1 VSKSKKILVVH
12 GPNLNLLGKREPE
25 VYGHLTLDEINTK
38 IKDFARERNIG
49 VEFFQSNS
57 EGAIIDALHNAM
69 EWADGVIINP
79 GAYTHYS
86 YAIFDAIKAIGLP
99 TIEIHLSD
107 IQAREEFRKYSV
119 IAPAC
124 RGRISGRGWQGY
136 LDAIGQLMNIIGDE
150 L

>member
-1 VSKSKKILVVH
+1 MSKQIKILVVH

-25 VYGHLTLDEINTK
+25 VYGRLTLDEINSK
-38 IKDFARERNIG
+38 IDNFAQENNLHIKY
-49 VEFFQSNS
+49 FQSNS
-57 EGAIIDALHNAM
+57 EGAIIDTLHKAM
-69 EWADGVIINP
+69 DWADGVVINP

-107 IQAREEFRKYSV
+107 IHAREEFRKHSV

-124 RGRISGRGWQGY
+124 REQISGRGWQGY
-136 LDAIGQLMNIIGDE
+136 LDAIEQLLKILGDE
-150 L
+150 